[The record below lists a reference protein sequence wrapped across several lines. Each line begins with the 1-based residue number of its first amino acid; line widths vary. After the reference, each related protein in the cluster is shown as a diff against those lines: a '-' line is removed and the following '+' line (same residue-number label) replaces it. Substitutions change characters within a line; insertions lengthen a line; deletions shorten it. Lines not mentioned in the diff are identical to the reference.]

1 MSTEGSA
8 VPEEVARRPL
18 VIDVVRAFEGI
29 LLGLVLVILA
39 AVLAGGTFNAIDFAA
54 VVVIPG
60 MLMVFFMHL
69 GAPPRRL
76 FIVRALGAIVGWGLI
91 WVVFVPVYF
100 LLYYAL
106 FRSVGPT
113 TGFALLAIVDG
124 VILALSIL
132 GVDRLARRLHRT
144 TPTPR

>member
-1 MSTEGSA
+1 M
-8 VPEEVARRPL
+8 

-29 LLGLVLVILA
+29 LLGLVVVILA

-54 VVVIPG
+54 VIVIPG
-60 MLMVFFMHL
+60 VLMVYFMHL

-76 FIVRALGAIVGWGLI
+76 FIVRALGAIVGWGLT
-91 WVVFVPVYF
+91 WVVFIPVYF

-106 FRSVGPT
+106 FRSVGLT
-113 TGFALLAIVDG
+113 AGYALLAIVDG

-132 GVDRLARRLHRT
+132 GVDRLARRMQRRA
-144 TPTPR
+144 PTPR